1 MSGAGPPDPRRPAA
15 RRRARRCRA
24 PGPRAR
30 EGAAHLSGWATLE
43 RRPSRHRLLGRGLER
58 SHGRR
63 HGAEPE
69 RLLSIRGHQSVYRPA
84 RRIQHAAAENRRGA
98 LCGNGP
104 RGRAVPQLLGVPGQP
119 HDARRTDVR
128 LLPRARGG
136 DHGSGAR
143 PGVVRR
149 RQWRDRRHLCLA
161 EQDARRLRGA
171 AALVGTA
178 RRRVFELRFIFGA
191 SC

>member
-1 MSGAGPPDPRRPAA
+1 MSSEDNARRNVTFAFTPGMTLLRIKVSGNHSPTKEAAMSGAGPPDPRRPAA

-84 RRIQHAAAENRRGA
+84 RRIQHAAAEK
-98 LCGNGP
+98 
-104 RGRAVPQLLGVPGQP
+104 
-119 HDARRTDVR
+119 
-128 LLPRARGG
+128 
-136 DHGSGAR
+136 
-143 PGVVRR
+143 
-149 RQWRDRRHLCLA
+149 
-161 EQDARRLRGA
+161 
-171 AALVGTA
+171 
-178 RRRVFELRFIFGA
+178 
-191 SC
+191 